1 MSKIVQL
8 EKNFMNTI
16 ITIKIVR
23 GDKPTVEA
31 LDAIEDGFSEFD
43 RIVKQYTRFNE
54 NSELSNLNRNAG
66 NIVSITDEFFMLI
79 EKMIKIAN
87 ESNGAFDPTVIDFLE
102 VYGYDKNYDFSKLD
116 NPDLDKFVEKIKN
129 ERLSYKDIKLFP
141 KKKSVQLSKNQKI
154 DLGGIGKGYA
164 IDCASEKIKA
174 KGFENF
180 LIDAGGDIFASGVNE
195 KGNAWEVGLK
205 TMNKKNEIEIVG
217 KINLKDEALASSGSW
232 ARKVKQFH
240 HLIDPRTGRPSENFK
255 TVFVKAKSA
264 TMADAWATA
273 VFVGGKEIKVPEGI
287 EYSTF

>member
-79 EKMIKIAN
+79 EKMITIAN

-129 ERLSYKDIKLFP
+129 ERPSYKDIKLFP

-164 IDCASEKIKA
+164 LDCASEKIKA

-240 HLIDPRTGRPSENFK
+240 HLIDPRTGKPSENFK
-255 TVFVKAKSA
+255 TVFVKAKTA

-273 VFVGGKEIKVPEGI
+273 VFVGGKDIKVPEGI